1 MRGPVVAFVLVV
13 IVSTLAVGS
22 PAEAE
27 RDGGRP
33 GVVAGRA
40 AASAARGAVG
50 FPDPASCP
58 ATLRGA
64 VIDRQAQRAWLCE
77 VGAIVRVMPITSAG
91 DQPDPGIYEVYAEDL
106 WTTSYYGPQPSTLD
120 HFVAFTRGKYEGARI
135 GFHAVPRYGD
145 GTLAQSAESVGTPE
159 LFGGSS
165 GCIRLRAE
173 DAAAVYDFLAV
184 GHQVHVIS

>member
-1 MRGPVVAFVLVV
+1 MRRPVVAFVLVV
-13 IVSTLAVGS
+13 VVSTLAIGS
-22 PAEAE
+22 PAQAE

-40 AASAARGAVG
+40 AASAATGAVAL
-50 FPDPASCP
+50 PDPATCP

-145 GTLAQSAESVGTPE
+145 GTLAQSPESVGTPE